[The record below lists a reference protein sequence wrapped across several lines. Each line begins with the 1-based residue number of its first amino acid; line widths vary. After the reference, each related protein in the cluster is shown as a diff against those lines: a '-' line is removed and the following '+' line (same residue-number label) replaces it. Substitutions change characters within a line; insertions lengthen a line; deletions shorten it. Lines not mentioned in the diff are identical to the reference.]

1 MRKRRRFYLDLG
13 IEKRDVILMW
23 MKAVD
28 KDESNFQKQWGRT
41 ILAVMLLFAFI
52 VILSRNVYASPTVT
66 YLIHVYDYGNASVSI
81 LISDTEAGS
90 AFTFTPKFEN
100 YTVET
105 VSGTFQV
112 INQTAVTYFYDNYT
126 ISYQPGEDGVF
137 RLNISFMFPYA
148 SLSTGSRAWFM
159 TPLLG
164 APKNARVFVNV
175 TLDNFGKLLRSDPH
189 PINQQNNKL
198 SFIVL
203 DAYVGSRVAI
213 EYQLAQPLEE
223 KNFTFNIDGTE
234 VTIKAPTIYTGLAK
248 KIANIYGK
256 TKNLLDYVFVES
268 FDKLEFQ
275 LFLPRLRDV
284 STLGYVRGEEINV
297 GGSGPI
303 WINIALLRYVPGYFE
318 TTVVHEYVHKALA
331 RAGIEANSQLRWFHE
346 GTAQYVAL
354 EVCKQ
359 AGINVSFLEKERER
373 AFKYVEENIRD
384 FGFLQ
389 NWNTIPDQGLAYAAS
404 EYIVTK
410 LAEKYGGLSFIRR
423 VVQEAMR
430 TGSIKTNSKLVQILS
445 SAAGE
450 NLAPQF
456 RDWGFTIELEDE
468 NLPLPHLKLISI
480 LIIAGVAVFSVY
492 ILIRYVV
499 MRGKK
504 PMGDFYMQCPH
515 CGAIISKDIYFC
527 PYCGREVKELE
538 IELHPSDWEAL
549 EPD

>member
-1 MRKRRRFYLDLG
+1 
-13 IEKRDVILMW
+13 MW
-23 MKAVD
+23 TKTTD
-28 KDESNFQKQWGRT
+28 KNESSPRERSAKIVFT
-41 ILAVMLLFAFI
+41 LTLFFAFVLI
-52 VILSRNVYASPTVT
+52 FSRNVYASPTVT
-66 YLIHVYDYGNASVSI
+66 YLIHVYDYGNSSVSI
-81 LISDTEAGS
+81 LISDTESGNV
-90 AFTFTPKFEN
+90 FTFTPKFEN
-100 YTVET
+100 YTVEA

-126 ISYQPGEDGVF
+126 ISYQPGGDGVF

-164 APKNARVFVNV
+164 APRKARVFVNV
-175 TLDNFGKLLRSDPH
+175 TLDNFGKLLSSDPQ
-189 PINQQNNKL
+189 PIDQQGNKL
-198 SFIVL
+198 SFMVL
-203 DAYVGSRVAI
+203 DAYIGSRVAI

-223 KNFTFNIDGTE
+223 RNFTFNVEGTE

-256 TKNLLDYVFVES
+256 TKSLLDYVFVES

-331 RAGIEANSQLRWFHE
+331 RAGVEANSQLRWFHE

-354 EVCKQ
+354 EICKQ
-359 AGINVSFLEKERER
+359 AGINVSFLEKERDS
-373 AFKYVEENIRD
+373 AFKYVEENIED

-389 NWNTIPDQGLAYAAS
+389 NWNTILDQGLAYAAS
-404 EYIVTK
+404 EYLVTE
-410 LAEKYGGLSFIRR
+410 LAERYGGLSFIRR
-423 VVQEAMR
+423 VVQEA
-430 TGSIKTNSKLVQILS
+430 TKVGPIKTNSKLVQILS
-445 SAAGE
+445 YAAGE

-456 RDWGFTIELEDE
+456 RDWGFAIELEDE
-468 NLPLPHLKLISI
+468 NFPLPHLKLISI
-480 LIIAGVAVFSVY
+480 LIIAGVAIFSMY

-504 PMGDFYMQCPH
+504 PVGDFYMQCPH
-515 CGAIISKDIYFC
+515 CGAIISKDVYFC

-538 IELHPSDWEAL
+538 IELHPSDWETF
-549 EPD
+549 ESD